1 MAGLSQR
8 EFVEGCRWQH
18 GRSRVAPGAAEA
30 QSVCNRG
37 FEPLV
42 CPSCQ
47 KEVLA
52 RETKQGQAR
61 LVRCPSS
68 CTEDLAHS
76 SVSVHPVLDRDSLPA
91 SLSQD
96 GEVGP

>member
-8 EFVEGCRWQH
+8 ELVERCKRQH
-18 GRSRVAPGAAEA
+18 GRSRVAPSAAEA

-42 CPSCQ
+42 HPPCQ
-47 KEVLA
+47 KTVLA
-52 RETKQGQAR
+52 REAKQGQAR
-61 LVRCPSS
+61 LIRGPSS
-68 CTEDLAHS
+68 RTEDLAHT
-76 SVSVHPVLDRDSLPA
+76 SVSVHPLPDRDSLPA

-96 GEVGP
+96 GEGGR

>member
-8 EFVEGCRWQH
+8 ELVERCKRQH
-18 GRSRVAPGAAEA
+18 GRSRVAPSAAEA

-42 CPSCQ
+42 RPSCQ

-52 RETKQGQAR
+52 REAKQGQAR

-68 CTEDLAHS
+68 CTEDLVNS
-76 SVSVHPVLDRDSLPA
+76 SVSVQPVLDRDSLPA
-91 SLSQD
+91 SISQD
-96 GEVGP
+96 GKVGP